1 MKVSCVCERDISL
14 FFDTNQHCMGIA
26 VEGTQQAVVKW
37 CTLTQG
43 AMITMT
49 FYTGQFYSSVW
60 NSKPS
65 FLTDIVCS
73 SCFA

>member
-49 FYTGQFYSSVW
+49 FYTGQF
-60 NSKPS
+60 
-65 FLTDIVCS
+65 
-73 SCFA
+73 